1 MEFPKKRSEF
11 REWQNE
17 MNAKVHQYL
26 NGREADY
33 PALKTQLGLIWH
45 DINNGTLDKTG
56 EFYQAIATAKAANP
70 RPDWVTEYI
79 NYDFSK
85 DTFEEDLDA
94 PVAEATMEE
103 ILDDVETTEE

>member
-11 REWQNE
+11 RDWQND

-26 NGREADY
+26 NEREASY
-33 PALKTQLGLIWH
+33 PAAVTQLGLIWH

-56 EFYQAIATAKAANP
+56 AFYKAINDVKLANP

-79 NYDFSK
+79 NYDFSAE
-85 DTFEEDLDA
+85 TFEEDLD
-94 PVAEATMEE
+94 
-103 ILDDVETTEE
+103 

>member
-85 DTFEEDLDA
+85 ETFEEDLDA
-94 PVAEATMEE
+94 PVAEETMEE

>member
-79 NYDFSK
+79 NYDF
-85 DTFEEDLDA
+85 
-94 PVAEATMEE
+94 
-103 ILDDVETTEE
+103 

>member
-85 DTFEEDLDA
+85 ETFEEDLDA

-103 ILDDVETTEE
+103 IPDDVETTEE

>member
-85 DTFEEDLDA
+85 ETFEEDLDA

>member
-1 MEFPKKRSEF
+1 MRPFQRRNPRDD
-11 REWQNE
+11 RN
-17 MNAKVHQYL
+17 NAVFGTPGELECLKVHWF
-26 NGREADY
+26 GASARTID
-33 PALKTQLGLIWH
+33 
-45 DINNGTLDKTG
+45 
-56 EFYQAIATAKAANP
+56 ATAKAANP

-85 DTFEEDLDA
+85 ETFEEDLDA